1 MVKTISG
8 RVSLALT
15 LSLLAL
21 ALVVGLSFSAQ
32 FSQYAMDTGR
42 QTLENQAQVI
52 LSLLDAG
59 TSNPQGGQ
67 GRGMTGTM
75 GQSMRYRQYLRALNT
90 QAGIDAWVVDKQGGV
105 ATGYA
110 QENTVL
116 PTKAAELVQ
125 AVLSGETR
133 FGENFSSQQGVP
145 TLTLGV
151 PVMQGPQVSS
161 ALLLHMPLG
170 ALQEARQEGLR
181 ILLISVFIGLL
192 CAFAVSALLIHHLT
206 KPLKIV
212 QKTALKLADGDYS
225 AKTGIAHTDEV
236 GELAG
241 ALDLLSLKLAQA
253 KEQSDSADALRQ
265 DFMANVSHELKT
277 PVSVLRATLE
287 ALQDGLVEAQDISS
301 TYALML
307 RETRALDTLIRDQME
322 LSRLQTPEFSL
333 NKEELDLRQ
342 TLQDAQRSAR
352 VMAQKRNVQVNL
364 ELPQEPQLF
373 VGDAG
378 RLRQMVL
385 IALDNAI
392 RFSPENG
399 KVTLKLLEDR
409 IQVEDEGPGFP
420 EGSLE
425 RVFERFYRAPGDRNG
440 EGYGLGL
447 TIAREIALRHGIA
460 AFASNKAGS
469 GAAVTFILPKDV
481 KNVT

>member
-8 RVSLALT
+8 RVSLALA

-21 ALVVGLSFSAQ
+21 AIVVGLSFSAQ
-32 FSQYAMDTGR
+32 FSQYAMNTGR

-52 LSLLDAG
+52 LSLLNAG
-59 TSNPQGGQ
+59 TGNSQGGQ
-67 GRGMTGTM
+67 GRGMTGAM

-90 QAGIDAWVVDKQGGV
+90 QAGIDAWVVDKQGV
-105 ATGYA
+105 VTTGYA
-110 QENTVL
+110 QENTAL
-116 PTKAAELVQ
+116 PTEAAELVQ
-125 AVLSGETR
+125 AVLGGETR

-151 PVMQGPQVSS
+151 PVMQETQVGS

-170 ALQEARQEGLR
+170 ALQEARQGGLR

-192 CAFAVSALLIHHLT
+192 CAFAVSALLIHQLT
-206 KPLKIV
+206 KPLKTI
-212 QKTALKLADGDYS
+212 QRTALKLAEGDYS
-225 AKTGIAHTDEV
+225 AKTGITQTDEI
-236 GELAG
+236 GELAS

-253 KEQSDSADALRQ
+253 KQQSDSADAMRQ

-287 ALQDGLVEAQDISS
+287 ALQDGLVAAQDIPA
-301 TYALML
+301 TYALMQ
-307 RETRALDTLIRDQME
+307 RETLALDTLIRDQME

-352 VMAQKRNVQVNL
+352 VMSQKRNVRIDL
-364 ELPQEPQLF
+364 ELPKDPYLF
-373 VGDAG
+373 QGDAG

-399 KVTLKLLEDR
+399 TVTLSLLDDR
-409 IQVEDEGPGFP
+409 IQVSDEGPGFP
-420 EGSLE
+420 EGSFE

-447 TIAREIALRHGIA
+447 TIAREIALRHDIA

-469 GAAVTFILPKDV
+469 GAQLTFLLPK
-481 KNVT
+481 T

>member
-8 RVSLALT
+8 KVSFALT

-21 ALVVGLSFSAQ
+21 ALAVGLSFSAQ
-32 FSQYAMDTGR
+32 FSQYAMDIAHR
-42 QTLENQAQVI
+42 TLENQAQVI

-67 GRGMTGTM
+67 GRGMAGTM

-90 QAGIDAWVVDKQGGV
+90 QAGIDAWIVDAQGFV
-105 ATGYA
+105 ATGYM
-110 QENTVL
+110 QENTAL
-116 PTKAAELVQ
+116 PAEAAGLVK
-125 AVLSGETR
+125 AVLNGETCY
-133 FGENFSSQQGVP
+133 GENFTTQQGVP
-145 TLTLGV
+145 ALTLGV
-151 PVMQGPQVSS
+151 PVMQGEQVSS
-161 ALLLHMPLG
+161 ALLLHMPLD
-170 ALQEARQEGLR
+170 ALQEARQGGFQ

-192 CAFAVSALLIHHLT
+192 CAFALSALMIHHLT
-206 KPLKIV
+206 KPLKTI
-212 QKTALKLADGDYS
+212 QRTALRLADGEYS
-225 AKTGIAHTDEV
+225 VKTGITQTDEV

-241 ALDLLSLKLAQA
+241 ALDHLSLKLAQA
-253 KEQSDSADALRQ
+253 KVQSESADAMRQ

-287 ALQDGLVEAQDISS
+287 ALGNGLVEAPDIPAA
-301 TYALML
+301 YALML

-333 NKEELDLRQ
+333 NKEELDVRQ

-352 VMAQKRNVQVNL
+352 VMAQKRNVRISL
-364 ELPQEPQLF
+364 ELPQEPYLMY
-373 VGDAG
+373 GDAG

-385 IALDNAI
+385 IALDNGI

-399 KVTLKLLEDR
+399 TVTLKLLEDR

-425 RVFERFYRAPGDRNG
+425 RVFERFYRAPGETNG

-447 TIAREIALRHGIA
+447 TIAREIALRHDIRV
-460 AFASNKAGS
+460 FASNKAGT
-469 GAAVTFILPKDV
+469 GAVLSFILPGKG
-481 KNVT
+481 KNGT